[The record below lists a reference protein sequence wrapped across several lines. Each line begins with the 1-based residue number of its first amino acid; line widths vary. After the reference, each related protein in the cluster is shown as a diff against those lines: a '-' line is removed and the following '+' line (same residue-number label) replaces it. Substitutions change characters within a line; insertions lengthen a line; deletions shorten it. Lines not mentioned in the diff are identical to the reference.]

1 MDNPILE
8 TYSIFWL
15 DASVDNKE
23 NTIAQKK
30 LRDIIDQV
38 RTFVNPEEFLKYVHL
53 IEQGDLAILIVKAVC
68 TKLDELLEV
77 IRFDQRHRGRHEET
91 IAMDILDRSAT
102 ELNGNFLHDGLLIDV
117 LIRMKPNEQDQ
128 KELIELSG
136 KENEGNK
143 VELKLTKEFQK
154 EYTLDR
160 AIWWYTRES
169 FVYRLLNKA
178 LRVRNIEMVFL
189 MRHVIRD
196 VYEQLRTISVRSV

>member
-1 MDNPILE
+1 MTQSESEQNMDNPILE

-30 LRDIIDQV
+30 LRDIIDQ
-38 RTFVNPEEFLKYVHL
+38 
-53 IEQGDLAILIVKAVC
+53 VKAVC

-136 KENEGNK
+136 KEYEGNK